1 MRNAVNVF
9 EDETV
14 NFIFILVTSG
24 HHPSPRGFE
33 DACETSTRS
42 FSVHRVMR
50 AELTRECNPSSG
62 MRPKKSRRA
71 VCYRNSYSSPIFLKL
86 GVSGYVPRAPRPV
99 CSSSD
104 EVTIMH
110 APLIIGIVVL
120 ALLVL
125 ALVRMLPDLVRYMK
139 IRSM

>member
-1 MRNAVNVF
+1 MR
-9 EDETV
+9 E
-14 NFIFILVTSG
+14 ICWRMQLR
-24 HHPSPRGFE
+24 RGCAT
-33 DACETSTRS
+33 D
-42 FSVHRVMR
+42 
-50 AELTRECNPSSG
+50 
-62 MRPKKSRRA
+62 KSRR
-71 VCYRNSYSSPIFLKL
+71 VISCRKPYSSPIFLKL

-120 ALLVL
+120 ALLLL
-125 ALVRMLPDLVRYMK
+125 ALIRMLPDLVRYMK